1 MARVVLFGSLRP
13 LAGGEASLEIEAAN
27 IGELLRRLGEDHPG
41 LRPQLDRGVSIAID
55 GTIFRDAWLEPIPPG
70 SEVHVLP
77 RLAGG

>member
-13 LAGGEASLEIEAAN
+13 LAGGEAILEIDAAN
-27 IGELLRRLGEDHPG
+27 IGALLRKLGEDHPG
-41 LRPQLDRGVSIAID
+41 LRPQLDRGVSISID
-55 GTIFRDAWLEPIPPG
+55 GTIFRDAWLEPIPPD